1 MGPVLAFHRISEADA
16 ARITADA
23 EAAFEL
29 VEAIDNTGEPVG
41 DIDKSWDGLRYLLA
55 AAKVDVDLLRDLDP
69 WAGDGEPR
77 LWTPDEVSTAA
88 HTLAATPFTALAEHF
103 APDDMDDND
112 VYPDIWDTDFCHEY
126 LREHY
131 EGLVEFLMFASAKNS
146 PVLSRFE

>member
-1 MGPVLAFHRISEADA
+1 MGPVLAFHRISESDA

-55 AAKVDVDLLRDLDP
+55 AARVDVDLLRDLDP

-112 VYPDIWDTDFCHEY
+112 VYPDIWDTDFCREY

-131 EGLVEFLMFASAKNS
+131 EGLVEFLLFASVKNS

>member
-1 MGPVLAFHRISEADA
+1 MGPVLAFHRISDADA

-29 VEAIDNTGEPVG
+29 IDAIDRTGEPCG
-41 DIDKSWDGLRYLLA
+41 DIDKAWDGLRYLLA
-55 AAKVDVDLLRDLDP
+55 AARVDLDLLRDLDP

-77 LWTPDEVSTAA
+77 IWTADEVSAA
-88 HTLAATPFTALAEHF
+88 ARTMASTPFTVLAAHF
-103 APDDMDDND
+103 DPDDMDDND

-131 EGLVEFLMFASAKNS
+131 DGLLTFLAFATEQNS